1 MKKDQS
7 KTPLIL
13 TPAYGSR
20 HMSHD
25 IAKYKLP
32 EIGVRPEVA
41 LDMIKD
47 EVRLDGDAR
56 LNLATFVTTYMDES
70 AEKLMQLTSD
80 KNMIDKDE
88 YPQTAEIE
96 NRCSKIIADLWNH
109 KDAKH
114 ALGFS
119 CVGSSEAVMLGG
131 MALKFNWRAKRKREG
146 KSYDK
151 PNLIMGSN
159 TQICWDKFCRYWD
172 VEPRFV
178 PVEEGRYCLGVKE
191 AIDLCD
197 ENTIGVVAILGS
209 TFTGEY
215 EDVKGLDK
223 ALEQY
228 NKKSGHNIHI
238 HVDAASGGFIAPFLQ
253 PKLEWDFRLKWVAS
267 INSSGHKYGLVYP
280 GLGWLVFADKKN
292 LPEELVFNVNYLGSD
307 MPTLTLN
314 FSRPASQVV
323 AQYYNFL
330 RLGFEGYKA
339 IHQTS
344 QNVAL
349 FLADKI
355 EKTGLFDILSKGDD
369 LPVLS
374 FKLKKSMN
382 FTLFELS
389 DRLRMKG
396 FQVPAYTLP
405 ENLKDLC
412 IMRMVIREGF
422 TMQIAENLIVAFKEA
437 LSYFAKH
444 QNREVDEPPSNT
456 FDHSG
461 K

>member
-1 MKKDQS
+1 MKEK
-7 KTPLIL
+7 PLIL
-13 TPAYGSR
+13 IPAYGSR
-20 HMSHD
+20 HMSHS
-25 IAKYKLP
+25 IPKYKLHDV
-32 EIGVRPEVA
+32 GVRPEVA
-41 LDMIKD
+41 LDLIRD

-56 LNLATFVTTYMDES
+56 LNLATFVTTYMDEN
-70 AEKLMQLTSD
+70 AEKLMQETAD

-96 NRCSKIIADLWNH
+96 NRCTTIIADLWKH
-109 KDAKH
+109 KDPKE

-131 MALKFNWRAKRKREG
+131 LALKFRWAERRKEQNLCH
-146 KSYDK
+146 SK
-151 PNLIMGSN
+151 PNLILGSN

-178 PVEEGRYCLGVKE
+178 PVKEGRYCLGVEE
-191 AIDLCD
+191 AIKLCD

-215 EDVKGLDK
+215 EDVKGLNK
-223 ALEQY
+223 ALEKY
-228 NKKSGHNIHI
+228 NSQTGHDISI
-238 HVDAASGGFIAPFLQ
+238 HVDAASGGFVAPFLQ

-280 GLGWLVFADKKN
+280 GLGWLVFADRQNCPK
-292 LPEELVFNVNYLGSD
+292 ELIFNVNYLGSD

-314 FSRPASQVV
+314 FSRPASQII

-330 RLGFEGYKA
+330 RLGYSGYKA

-349 FLADKI
+349 YLSDEI
-355 EKTGLFDILSKGDD
+355 EKTGLFEILSRGNE

-374 FKLKKSMN
+374 YRFKKKMN

-396 FQVPAYTLP
+396 FQVPAYTMP
-405 ENLKDLC
+405 DNLKDLV

-422 TMQIAENLIVAFKEA
+422 TMQMADNLMVAFRGALDYFKNQPGRVPEA
-437 LSYFAKH
+437 PGRT
-444 QNREVDEPPSNT
+444 N